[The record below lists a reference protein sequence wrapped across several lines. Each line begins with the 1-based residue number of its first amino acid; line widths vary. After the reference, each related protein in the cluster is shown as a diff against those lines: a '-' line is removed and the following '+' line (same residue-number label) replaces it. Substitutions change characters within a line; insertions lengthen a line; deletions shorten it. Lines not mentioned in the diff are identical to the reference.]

1 MQVVLKVETFE
12 AYFQLLCEPSKMSR
26 KRTESNCSQDANWCP
41 PPPDH
46 PHRLKRMESMSIQTY
61 KPTIISDNR
70 RMIEDLCRDL
80 IVNND
85 HIHVVEQR
93 LRASINQGLG
103 RYESLYKFL

>member
-1 MQVVLKVETFE
+1 
-12 AYFQLLCEPSKMSR
+12 MSR
-26 KRTESNCSQDANWCP
+26 RQRTESNGSQDANWRP

-103 RYESLYKFL
+103 RYESLYKSL

>member
-1 MQVVLKVETFE
+1 
-12 AYFQLLCEPSKMSR
+12 MSR
-26 KRTESNCSQDANWCP
+26 RQRTESNCSQDANWCP

-70 RMIEDLCRDL
+70 RRIEDLCRDL

-103 RYESLYKFL
+103 RYESLYKSL